1 MKKEKQLLSL
11 MQSIRVLSSAREL
24 PDVLHQLI
32 QEALQVID
40 GSTSGVLFLY
50 DEQQDALYAE
60 SAIGFNMDAL
70 GKVRLKPGEGMS
82 GKTFQLKKGSI
93 YSNLV
98 DTKEGMANLSH
109 HSAKHYGE
117 SLTEWIYPKSA
128 ISVPLHASS
137 GTCIGV
143 LTVDIYEQNRQFE
156 ENDLELLEMFAR
168 QASIAIEN
176 ARLYS
181 QNKRTQEIHKA
192 LSRVSLSNG
201 GLDEITAA
209 LARLI
214 SKDVLVVN
222 EFSEELSSFTYHS
235 HHLVS
240 ACHLSD
246 ELNSIF
252 SIGKPGVQK
261 WNSKDVR
268 AELYSFPIQIES
280 VSIGMLVIAGEKGAL
295 LDPLDQIAIEQALPI
310 FAMELN
316 QREKKDV
323 DDFVYAGSLLEM
335 VIHSSN
341 RKVPSQ
347 ELMMHVPVGA
357 NQNYVV
363 AKVQMDHCVLPVP
376 SLNRMKQQLLRKVY
390 YEMSKLS
397 GAVIVYERHFD
408 LTFLF
413 PLSTDLSIEQVKTF
427 LHELLCYA
435 DAKWKLGGCVGI
447 GSKMNQLSEIQES
460 HAEAVQAI
468 TYLQRMS
475 VQKRIIDYEELG
487 PYRLF
492 LKMEENDL
500 RQYVIDTIG
509 VLIKHDQQGRGE
521 LVKTLKVYMEQGQH
535 LNESA
540 QALYVHVNTVKYRLK
555 KIYQLL
561 DVSSFSVSH
570 AFEVELAVKIA
581 DYLERYSISDDR
593 QK

>member
-60 SAIGFNMDAL
+60 SAIGFNMKAL

-82 GKTFQLKKGSI
+82 GKTFELKKGSI

-98 DTKEGMANLSH
+98 DTKVGMANLSS
-109 HSAKHYGE
+109 HSAKYYGE
-117 SLTEWIYPKSA
+117 SLAEWIYPKSA
-128 ISVPLHASS
+128 ISVPLHASA

-143 LTVDIYEQNRQFE
+143 LTVDIFEQNRQFE
-156 ENDLELLEMFAR
+156 EEDLELLEMFAR

-222 EFSEELSSFTYHS
+222 EFSEELSSYTYHR
-235 HHLVS
+235 HHLVLTN
-240 ACHLSD
+240 HLSD
-246 ELNSIF
+246 KLNSIF
-252 SIGKPGVQK
+252 SIGKSGVQK
-261 WNSKDVR
+261 WNSKEVH
-268 AELYSFPIQIES
+268 AEFYSFPIQIES
-280 VSIGMLVIAGEKGAL
+280 VTIGMLVIAGEKDAL

-335 VIHSSN
+335 AIHSSN
-341 RKVPSQ
+341 KEVPYQ
-347 ELMMHVPVGA
+347 ELMMHIPAGT

-363 AKVQMDHCVLPVP
+363 AKVQMDHCVVPVP

-397 GAVIVYERHFD
+397 ETVIVYERHFD

-413 PLSTDLSIEQVKTF
+413 PLSTDLSIEQVKPF
-427 LHELLCYA
+427 LHELLNYA
-435 DAKWKLGGCVGI
+435 DATWNLSGCVGI
-447 GSKMNQLSEIQES
+447 GSKMNKLSEIQES

-468 TYLQRMS
+468 TFLQRMS
-475 VQKRIIDYEELG
+475 VQERIIDYEELG

-492 LKMEENDL
+492 LKMEETDL

-509 VLIKHDQQGRGE
+509 VLINHDQQGRGE
-521 LVKTLKVYMEQGQH
+521 LVKTMKVYMEQGQH

-540 QALYVHVNTVKYRLK
+540 HALYVHVNTVKYRLK

-561 DVSSFSVSH
+561 KVSSLSVSH
-570 AFEVELAVKIA
+570 AFEIELAIKIA
-581 DYLERYSISDDR
+581 DYLERYSISDNR
-593 QK
+593 